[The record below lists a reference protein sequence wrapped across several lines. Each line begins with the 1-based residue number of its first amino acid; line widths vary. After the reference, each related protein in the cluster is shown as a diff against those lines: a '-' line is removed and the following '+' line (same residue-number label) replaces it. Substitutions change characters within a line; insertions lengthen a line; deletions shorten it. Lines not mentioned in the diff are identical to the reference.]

1 MGACL
6 YGGYRRKIYPLYS
19 VAYITSSLS
28 KEWERAFLWVSRK
41 IFFYG
46 INFDAAARFAL
57 WRWHQNWC
65 HSTKTR
71 FRLSFLAPKRSQLPV
86 LSHIWRQN
94 GANFL
99 RNLLSPPYRNLWA
112 SKTTLIL
119 RFLENIFGASC
130 LLVWGACVCLTSPFP
145 YSNMEGKK
153 TTSYFSLFE
162 NLSLLLY
169 RTVLRQK
176 VNTGQKLFLLLLYRN
191 IKSKKVNTASELFS
205 STT

>member
-71 FRLSFLAPKRSQLPV
+71 FRLSFLAPKRSQ
-86 LSHIWRQN
+86 
-94 GANFL
+94 FL
-99 RNLLSPPYRNLWA
+99 AKPPL
-112 SKTTLIL
+112 TTL
-119 RFLENIFGASC
+119 
-130 LLVWGACVCLTSPFP
+130 PQP
-145 YSNMEGKK
+145 
-153 TTSYFSLFE
+153 FSLKNDIDFE
-162 NLSLLLY
+162 IFWKYFLSVVFAGNERLYSARPSTSVQQHEGQKSDTDFQKISLLNY
-169 RTVLRQK
+169 RSLHPSK
-176 VNTGQKLFLLLLYRN
+176 NDICFLLFFWGGLQ
-191 IKSKKVNTASELFS
+191 
-205 STT
+205 

>member
-1 MGACL
+1 MPPG
-6 YGGYRRKIYPLYS
+6 R
-19 VAYITSSLS
+19 
-28 KEWERAFLWVSRK
+28 FDLWKR
-41 IFFYG
+41 
-46 INFDAAARFAL
+46 
-57 WRWHQNWC
+57 HQNWC

-86 LSHIWRQN
+86 PSHIWRPN
-94 GANFL
+94 GAIFL
-99 RNLLSPPYRNLWA
+99 WNLLSPPYRNLWA
-112 SKTTLIL
+112 SKTTLIFETSWKYFVATYL
-119 RFLENIFGASC
+119 PVR
-130 LLVWGACVCLTSPFP
+130 GACVCLTSPFP